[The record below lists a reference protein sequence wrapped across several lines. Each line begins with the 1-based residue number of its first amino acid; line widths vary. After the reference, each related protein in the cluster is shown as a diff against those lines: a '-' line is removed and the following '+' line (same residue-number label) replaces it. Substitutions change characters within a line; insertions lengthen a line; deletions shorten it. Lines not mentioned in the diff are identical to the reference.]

1 VPVDAYLRRMS
12 SLLAALIRLAEAR
25 TDDVSVFARALVAHS
40 LYAFGRALGDDAQC
54 DAARDASDRAV
65 AMADARGPSPWCTY
79 ARWQAALSA
88 IAAGRL
94 ERAATL
100 LRRCVADSDD
110 VGRGRWDPHL
120 AFVLHVLGEP
130 DAYEVATRAG
140 VRTDADSSPITAAM
154 VTALEL
160 AARSDQLGA
169 RKELRATIPEVAR
182 TIVMNRTA
190 WLISAAGVAIYDGDH
205 ERAARWL
212 ACASSAG
219 GVFTAPHGWVL
230 YQRYTEQIRDLLPE
244 HDRARLREEGRSVP
258 LATALDEVAAWCDEA
273 PQSSLGG

>member
-1 VPVDAYLRRMS
+1 
-12 SLLAALIRLAEAR
+12 
-25 TDDVSVFARALVAHS
+25 
-40 LYAFGRALGDDAQC
+40 
-54 DAARDASDRAV
+54 
-65 AMADARGPSPWCTY
+65 
-79 ARWQAALSA
+79 
-88 IAAGRL
+88 
-94 ERAATL
+94 
-100 LRRCVADSDD
+100 
-110 VGRGRWDPHL
+110 
-120 AFVLHVLGEP
+120 VLGEP

-140 VRTDADSSPITAAM
+140 VRTESDSSPITAAM

-190 WLISAAGVAIYDGDH
+190 WLISAAGVAIHDGDH

-219 GVFTAPHGWVL
+219 GVFTAPQGWVL

-273 PQSSLGG
+273 PQSRLGGTAPD